1 MAPKVRRMNKETQA
15 IIGAIE
21 HATAAAQIVADQV
34 SRELVTHTK
43 HDDDRFE
50 RLTTLVESIAADV
63 KSLIETRSFGRA
75 VWWTLT
81 KIGTGI
87 VLLSGGAWAL
97 YTYFMGRQ

>member
-1 MAPKVRRMNKETQA
+1 MAAKARKMSKETSA

-43 HDDDRFE
+43 HDDERFE
-50 RLTTLVESIAADV
+50 KLTALVESIAADV

-81 KIGTGI
+81 KIGTWV
-87 VLLSGGAWAL
+87 VLLAGGAWAV
-97 YTYFMGRQ
+97 YTYFMGRH